1 MNFNDK
7 IIQCLT
13 TSFPIS
19 SPGMAP
25 IDAVYASN
33 PSTIYPSTLSSQSS
47 KSSSSFVADEVS
59 LGVARLL
66 ICCVGPSLAVI
77 LTGTLK
83 WIINQKDK

>member
-25 IDAVYASN
+25 IDAVMLVTPALSIQAHCLAS
-33 PSTIYPSTLSSQSS
+33 P
-47 KSSSSFVADEVS
+47 
-59 LGVARLL
+59 
-66 ICCVGPSLAVI
+66 PSLRHPS
-77 LTGTLK
+77 
-83 WIINQKDK
+83 WQMR